1 MGDIRSRL
9 IRLIP
14 PAPSGSPLDCIRR
27 LLEYRLPG
35 GANTS
40 NVAVKQEWGDIV
52 EGTHRLW
59 RVSRSSPSAGNA
71 AAPEPALLHGRLHL
85 NHPLTRCNY
94 CQGIPGDRKETIRAF
109 LVHFQNAV
117 LKKAQRVSGYEI
129 GFLDLLLAP
138 RATA

>member
-14 PAPSGSPLDCIRR
+14 SAPTGSPLDCIRR

-35 GANTS
+35 GVNTT

-59 RVSRSSPSAGNA
+59 RVSRGSSSSKTRSFAVASA
-71 AAPEPALLHGRLHL
+71 
-85 NHPLTRCNY
+85 
-94 CQGIPGDRKETIRAF
+94 DR
-109 LVHFQNAV
+109 VAV
-117 LKKAQRVSGYEI
+117 ASADRVAVS
-129 GFLDLLLAP
+129 P
-138 RATA
+138 R